1 MKSPVVQSRSMRNL
15 LEQANRI
22 AAFPTTILIEGPT
35 GAGKE
40 VIADFIHQMSPRN
53 TMPFIK
59 INCAALPETLI
70 ESELFG
76 YENGAFTGAKRDGN
90 PGLFELADKGTLL
103 LDEIAELPAT
113 LQVKL
118 LRVLQDRE
126 VRRIGSSFIRTVDVR
141 ILASTNCNLLERV
154 RTGHFREDLYYRLHV
169 VKLVVPPLKERA
181 EDILPL
187 CSYYLN
193 EFCDTYKI
201 VRQLDQTVIDFLQ
214 NYDYPGNVRELRNI
228 IEYACVN
235 TSEERISLEHLP
247 IEVQFKRSTSDFDD
261 EYSLEARLHALE
273 GELITRALKH
283 SRSVRE
289 ASKRLQISHPTLLR
303 KMKKHGITGRV

>member
-1 MKSPVVQSRSMRNL
+1 MEQPIAQSPIMRTL
-15 LEQANRI
+15 LEQAARV

-40 VIADFIHQMSPRN
+40 VISDFIHHMSPRN

-59 INCAALPETLI
+59 INCAALPETLM

-103 LDEIAELPAT
+103 LDEIGELPPT

-118 LRVLQDRE
+118 LRVLQNRE

-141 ILASTNCNLLERV
+141 ILASTNCNLLENV
-154 RTGHFREDLYYRLHV
+154 HSGKFREDLYYRLNV
-169 VKLVVPPLKERA
+169 VKLSVPPLMNRP

-187 CSYYLN
+187 CHFYLK

-201 VRQLDQTVIDFLQ
+201 IRQLDSTANNFLQ
-214 NYDYPGNVRELRNI
+214 HYDYPGNVRELRNM
-228 IEYACVN
+228 IEHACVI
-235 TSEERISLEHLP
+235 TSDTWVRMQHLP
-247 IEVQFKRSTSDFDD
+247 IETRIKEPISQ
-261 EYSLEARLHALE
+261 EYSLETKLHALE
-273 GELITRALKH
+273 NEVIVRALKR

-289 ASKRLQISHPTLLR
+289 ASKLLQISHSTLLR
-303 KMKKHGITGRV
+303 KMKKHGISALK